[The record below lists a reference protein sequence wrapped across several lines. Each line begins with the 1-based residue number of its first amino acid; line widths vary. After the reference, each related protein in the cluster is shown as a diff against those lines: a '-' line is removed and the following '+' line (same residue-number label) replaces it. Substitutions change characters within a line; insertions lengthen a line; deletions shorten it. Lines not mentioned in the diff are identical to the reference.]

1 MNNSI
6 QFLKY
11 TSNRRAYWVK
21 HYLSAAH
28 FPYSFYS
35 KAVSNN
41 YKKLIPAGSSI
52 LEVGCG
58 IGDLISSLSPRL
70 GVGIDF
76 CEEIIDE
83 AKIKYPQFSFYC
95 TDAHDIAVPMQKFD
109 YIILSDLLGEV
120 FDVQRT
126 LMALSKHCRS
136 DTRIILN
143 YQSQLWSPFL
153 IAIRYFRFANPRIPK
168 NWLTQF
174 DVKSFLE
181 LSQLEVIR
189 HSPEILTP
197 DGIPLIS
204 ILFNRFIARIFF
216 FKHFCLI
223 NFVVARPK
231 AMSPPEVNPSLSII
245 VPARNEAGHIRE
257 LLDRIPPFDCMVEV
271 IFVEGNSSDNTYDV
285 IDNEIKVNRNFIV
298 KLFKQSG
305 TGKGDAVRKGFA
317 EASGDILVILDADI
331 TVPPEF
337 LPRFYAPLKGGFADF
352 VNGVRLVYPMD
363 DKAMRFL
370 NLIGNKFFSAAFT
383 WLLGQP
389 IRDTLCGTKA
399 LWRRDYLRI
408 LKNREYFGDFDP
420 FGDFDLIFGASKL
433 NLKIVEVPIRYA
445 ARVYGETNISRWSH
459 GWLLLKMVLFASK
472 KIKFA

>member
-1 MNNSI
+1 MNNSM

-11 TSNRRAYWVK
+11 SSNRHAYWVK
-21 HYLSAAH
+21 HYSSTSHSPRSL
-28 FPYSFYS
+28 YS
-35 KAVSNN
+35 KAIANN
-41 YKKLIPAGSSI
+41 YKKLIPDGSSI

-58 IGDLISSLSPRL
+58 RGDLMSSLNPNL
-70 GVGIDF
+70 AVGIDF
-76 CEEIIDE
+76 CEELIEE
-83 AKIKYPQFSFYC
+83 AKNKHPQFLFYC
-95 TDAHDIAVPMQKFD
+95 TDAHDITVPMQKFD
-109 YIILSDLLGEV
+109 YIVLSDLLGEV
-120 FDVQRT
+120 FDIQRT
-126 LMALSKHCRS
+126 LMSLSKYCRS

-153 IAIRYFRFANPRIPK
+153 IAIRYLRFANPCIPK
-168 NWLTQF
+168 NWLTHF

-181 LSQLEVIR
+181 LSQFEVIR
-189 HSPEILTP
+189 RSPEILTP
-197 DGIPLIS
+197 DGIPFIS
-204 ILFNRFIARIFF
+204 TLFNRFIARMFF
-216 FKHFCLI
+216 FKHFCLT

-231 AMSPPEVNPSLSII
+231 AMNPPEVNPSLSII

-257 LLDRIPPFDCMVEV
+257 LLDRIPSFDCIVEV
-271 IFVEGNSSDNTYDV
+271 IFVEGNSSDNTYEV
-285 IDNEIKVNRNFIV
+285 IENEIKVVRNFDV

-305 TGKGDAVRKGFA
+305 KGKGDAVRKGFT
-317 EASGDILVILDADI
+317 EASGDILIILDADI

-337 LPRFYAPLKGGFADF
+337 LPRFYAPLKSGLADF

-363 DKAMRFL
+363 DNAMRFL

-399 LWRRDYLRI
+399 LWKRDYLRI

-459 GWLLLKMVLFASK
+459 GWLLLKMVIFASK